1 MKSGWL
7 SVCLLL
13 KILKTLSSC
22 RLFSADQTDVSA
34 AQLGQYVDAGV
45 KLKVNFKP
53 SLDEWINGSANQSRL
68 QKQGLEGINSCGL
81 RDASLHQRTF
91 AC

>member
-13 KILKTLSSC
+13 KILKTLSSR

-45 KLKVNFKP
+45 KLKVNFEP
-53 SLDEWINGSANQSRL
+53 SLDEWINSASAVSR
-68 QKQGLEGINSCGL
+68 
-81 RDASLHQRTF
+81 
-91 AC
+91 